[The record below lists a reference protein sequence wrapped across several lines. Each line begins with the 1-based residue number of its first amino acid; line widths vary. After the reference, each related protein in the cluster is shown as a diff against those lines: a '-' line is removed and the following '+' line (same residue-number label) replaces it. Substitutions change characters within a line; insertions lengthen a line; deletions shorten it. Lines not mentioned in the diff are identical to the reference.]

1 MGVDE
6 KAFRKRHNYVTV
18 VFDLINSTVEHV
30 ADERKAES
38 LEAYYLW
45 FTREQLEKGVTKAS
59 IAIS

>member
-1 MGVDE
+1 M
-6 KAFRKRHNYVTV
+6 TV